1 MKWFRALAPALL
13 ALAVIALFIGR
24 GDGMRTEGPEL
35 LRVLEL
41 APHDIEV
48 GDRAILLGDG
58 FPSGRSARIVFRGIL
73 HRPGQ
78 PVVHGAEILAKGN
91 VVSPE
96 RIEIVFDDAL
106 ERLFAS
112 TASGLAHTTFEGDVE
127 VGFAASTAGAPPVS
141 GILVGTTL
149 DMRPSI
155 PANNAELA
163 RDGAIVLAA
172 LGIHATAVGSGLL
185 VDSVAAG
192 SRAQAAGMSPGDVLA
207 RFDGVRVA
215 STADVVP
222 PPGERDARVQLYR
235 GRETVTCTL
244 SVAGLSAPMPWVRAR
259 GPILVIVSL
268 ATVLLFTAPLPAP
281 IARRIQRIASRI
293 RSKIG
298 ASPRSSN
305 RTAWSRAFAR
315 ILASAWP
322 TGTLA
327 AGADALSLGILATF
341 SFGPTLVA
349 ARVDVALIFGVA
361 ASALTAASWAAQPT
375 IWRGIRSA
383 AHITWQHLP
392 GAVALASVVVSV
404 SSLKLQEIARAQ
416 GGMPWEWLIF
426 RSPATLVAMAIVA
439 STALI
444 EPHVGDRRDITAWL
458 DESPPQ
464 APPLPSLTGAVVRL
478 HRTLIAGITASLF
491 LGGWLLPGVSPSAQ
505 DGSLGLQ
512 LVGALWLL
520 AKTGLVLFGL
530 ACVRFAATQS
540 TVEQRSSS
548 VARLVLP
555 ASIATL
561 AGSLLWTRWDL
572 SATSQTVVSTV
583 LAILIGLAAGAIVER
598 VRFASIHPNG
608 DGHISPFL

>member
-1 MKWFRALAPALL
+1 
-13 ALAVIALFIGR
+13 
-24 GDGMRTEGPEL
+24 MRTEGPEL

-149 DMRPSI
+149 DVRPSI
-155 PANNAELA
+155 PANSAELS

-172 LGIHATAVGSGLL
+172 LGVHATAVGSGLL
-185 VDSVAAG
+185 VDSVASESARRRRECPRATS
-192 SRAQAAGMSPGDVLA
+192 SRDSMGYGLLQRLTS
-207 RFDGVRVA
+207 
-215 STADVVP
+215 VP
-222 PPGERDARVQLYR
+222 PPGEREARVQLYR
-235 GRETVTCTL
+235 GRETVTCTV

-259 GPILVIVSL
+259 GPILIIVSL

-281 IARRIQRIASRI
+281 IARRIQRIASRV
-293 RSKIG
+293 RSRIG

-305 RTAWSRAFAR
+305 RAAWRSAFAR
-315 ILASAWP
+315 ILASGWP
-322 TGTLA
+322 TGALA

-404 SSLKLQEIARAQ
+404 SSLEIARD
-416 GGMPWEWLIF
+416 
-426 RSPATLVAMAIVA
+426 RSSAGRDALGVARLQKPSNARRY
-439 STALI
+439 
-444 EPHVGDRRDITAWL
+444 GDRRVDSAHR
-458 DESPPQ
+458 SP
-464 APPLPSLTGAVVRL
+464 
-478 HRTLIAGITASLF
+478 HRRSKRH
-491 LGGWLLPGVSPSAQ
+491 
-505 DGSLGLQ
+505 DG
-512 LVGALWLL
+512 
-520 AKTGLVLFGL
+520 
-530 ACVRFAATQS
+530 
-540 TVEQRSSS
+540 
-548 VARLVLP
+548 VAR
-555 ASIATL
+555 
-561 AGSLLWTRWDL
+561 
-572 SATSQTVVSTV
+572 
-583 LAILIGLAAGAIVER
+583 
-598 VRFASIHPNG
+598 
-608 DGHISPFL
+608 